1 MSNSK
6 DNITV
11 ERLSLTPEWVE
22 NPGPESGD
30 LLTPSILFFLGGFII
45 LLYLG
50 EGLGEL
56 LVTILTVWISLFVI
70 FTAIKKTRTLSPW
83 KRTKN
88 VSKKQNLPLKRT
100 SDTTERALKGFE
112 LSQMLI
118 EKRLKKD
125 FIEKIKEAEGLSEK
139 EMRQL
144 IERPSKLK
152 KVINDEELYKFV
164 MNSKTIKD
172 LIQRDTESNFS
183 KFINLFTASKDARKK
198 NIRDT
203 NFEKRMREIIKKISD
218 WENG

>member
-30 LLTPSILFFLGGFII
+30 FFSPLILFFLGGFII
-45 LLYLG
+45 LLFLG
-50 EGLGEL
+50 EGLGEF

-70 FTAIKKTRTLSPW
+70 FTAIKKTKPLSPW
-83 KRTKN
+83 KRAKIERE
-88 VSKKQNLPLKRT
+88 KQNLPLKRT

-118 EKRLKKD
+118 EKRLKRD
-125 FIEKIKEAEGLSEK
+125 FIEKIKENESLSEK
-139 EMRQL
+139 EMRKL
-144 IERPSKLK
+144 MENPSKLK
-152 KVINDEELYKFV
+152 KVINDEDLYKFI

-172 LIQRDTESNFS
+172 LIQRDDESTSS
-183 KFINLFTASKDARKK
+183 KFINFFTTSKDVSKINK
-198 NIRDT
+198 GDK
-203 NFEKRMREIIKKISD
+203 NFEKKMKKMIKKISD